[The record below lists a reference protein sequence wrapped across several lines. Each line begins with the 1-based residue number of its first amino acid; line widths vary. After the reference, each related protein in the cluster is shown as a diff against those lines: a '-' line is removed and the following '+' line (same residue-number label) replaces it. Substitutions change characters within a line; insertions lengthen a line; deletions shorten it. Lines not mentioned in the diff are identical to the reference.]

1 MTWRVFY
8 LRFLSNA
15 NTPSIIIF
23 AAIKIP
29 TTAPIIGKMA
39 IFTCLK
45 KYAHKI
51 NIQYISLN
59 AIFKVKVS
67 YLLYTLVP
75 HSQYGNHLNSSPW
88 YNGRSHYLNNVH
100 TYCYNCCH
108 NILHYILIRKI
119 KQSYRFERKK
129 TFGMQDVSFVYN
141 I

>member
-1 MTWRVFY
+1 MRERERERERERQRDTQRYIDVEGERRATWRVY

-29 TTAPIIGKMA
+29 TTAPIIGRMA

-75 HSQYGNHLNSSPW
+75 HSQHGNHLNSS
-88 YNGRSHYLNNVH
+88 L
-100 TYCYNCCH
+100 
-108 NILHYILIRKI
+108 
-119 KQSYRFERKK
+119 
-129 TFGMQDVSFVYN
+129 
-141 I
+141 